1 MLCKFNFLFKKK
13 SYISPF
19 FFFFGYIS
27 SKLIEW
33 KMEDT
38 YVTNIKG
45 DA

>member
-1 MLCKFNFLFKKK
+1 MLCKIKFLFKKK
-13 SYISPF
+13 SYISP

>member
-1 MLCKFNFLFKKK
+1 MLCKIKFLLKKKK

-19 FFFFGYIS
+19 FWGGYIS

-38 YVTNIKG
+38 YVTNIKR